1 MEALFR
7 KILCPIDFDRIS
19 IPALAFARD
28 LARQNDATVYLLYV
42 VSKRRSAPV
51 EPGVEQFARD
61 NLRAVARKWFEGK
74 VRYEIA
80 VRAGKPAVTVL
91 TAAGELDVDL
101 IVMATHGRIGR
112 ARGQLGSVT
121 EQVVRQSTCP
131 VMTIRPLPSD
141 KPSES
146 IKTYLE

>member
-19 IPALAFARD
+19 IPALTFARN

-74 VRYEIA
+74 VRYEIDLPQTLA
-80 VRAGKPAVTVL
+80 SAGQEIYELISRRAKIPD
-91 TAAGELDVDL
+91 AA
-101 IVMATHGRIGR
+101 TR
-112 ARGQLGSVT
+112 
-121 EQVVRQSTCP
+121 RQ
-131 VMTIRPLPSD
+131 
-141 KPSES
+141 
-146 IKTYLE
+146 